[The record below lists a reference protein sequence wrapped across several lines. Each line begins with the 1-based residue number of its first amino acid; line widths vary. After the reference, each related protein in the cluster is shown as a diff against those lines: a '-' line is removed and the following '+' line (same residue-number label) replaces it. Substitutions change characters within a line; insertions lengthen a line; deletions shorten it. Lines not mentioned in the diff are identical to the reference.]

1 MPDKKDFIAI
11 FKAETEDH
19 LTKLDKGLVELEKH
33 PRNTELFK
41 ELNREAHTIKG
52 SARVFGYSQIQEIA
66 HRIEE
71 IFAKVMERK
80 VVFSSPIA
88 NKIFKGLDTIRSIL
102 DKVGRGEEI
111 DVDMS
116 VICGELDECI
126 AQKPAVKEEK
136 PQVKKEETGKDWQKP
151 AQKSGVDERKIDEER
166 KGDEDKAEIA
176 KNNEGKPE
184 RQPSGYAEEYIRVPI
199 SKVNKLLNLV
209 GEIVVNKMKS
219 SQKIIQ
225 AKRLVKLSKESQ
237 RMVADLSERVKSSAS
252 LHDSEIVR
260 LLSECNA
267 DTQRL
272 KESSLILCDNISTEA
287 LNLDPVIDEL
297 QARMKEIRM
306 LPCSTIFE
314 GFPRM
319 VRDIAS
325 QQGKEINLEISGED
339 TELDKKVLEGIK
351 TSLMHLL
358 RNCIDHGIE
367 PPEKRK
373 AAGKPGY
380 GTLRL
385 SASHE
390 AGNVVIVIE
399 DDGQGIDID
408 EIKEVA
414 LKKRLVSAEELKAMS
429 EKEILNIIFING
441 YSTSPIITDVSGRG
455 IGLDVVRHDMES
467 LKSQVIIETHK
478 GKGTKFTLVLPL
490 TIAIIQALLVKT
502 KGMSFAIPM
511 NSIVE
516 SFKASESEFS
526 TIEGRMAIQ
535 IRGHTMPVMRLAEV
549 MALPSVY
556 AKDDEPEKK
565 EEELDVIIVTSLSK
579 QVGFIVDEIVGEEEI
594 FIKSLGKHLGKV
606 KNVSGAAILGTGEV
620 LVILDA
626 VDLIAQ
632 ARLDN
637 VAVTGEKAVIREKEK
652 KKSILVVEDAMST
665 RELVKSILEAQ
676 GYEVYTAVDGLDAL
690 DKIATSRFN
699 LLVTDI
705 QMPRMDGFELCKS
718 LKKNEQYKD
727 IPVIIVTALEKDE
740 DKRRGIEAGAQAYI
754 VKTSFDQSNLLDTI
768 QRLI

>member
-1 MPDKKDFIAI
+1 MPDKRDFIAI

-33 PRNTELFK
+33 PRNAELFK

-71 IFAKVMERK
+71 IFARVMEK
-80 VVFSSPIA
+80 KIAFSTPIA

-102 DKVGRGEEI
+102 EKVGKEEKI

-116 VICGELDECI
+116 LICGELDECVGGEI
-126 AQKPAVKEEK
+126 ETRGQRTVEK
-136 PQVKKEETGKDWQKP
+136 R
-151 AQKSGVDERKIDEER
+151 GVVERKIDKER
-166 KGDEDKAEIA
+166 KEGGDKGERP
-176 KNNEGKPE
+176 KNPEGAAE
-184 RQPSGYAEEYIRVPI
+184 RQAQVFADEYIRVPI

-225 AKRLVKLSKESQ
+225 AKRLVKLSKETQ
-237 RMVADLSERVKSSAS
+237 RMVADLNERVKRTIAFQ
-252 LHDSEIVR
+252 DSEIVR

-272 KESSLILCDNISTEA
+272 KDTSLTLCDNISTEA

-325 QQGKEINLEISGED
+325 QQGKEVNLEISGED

-351 TSLMHLL
+351 TSLMHIL

-367 PPEKRK
+367 EPEKRQ
-373 AAGKPGY
+373 AAGKPTC

-385 SASHE
+385 SACHE

-399 DDGQGIDID
+399 DDGKGIDLE

-414 LKKRLVSAEELKAMS
+414 LKKRLVSVEELKAMT
-429 EKEILNIIFING
+429 EKEILDIIFMNG

-455 IGLDVVRHDMES
+455 IGLDVVRHDTES
-467 LKSQVIIETHK
+467 LKSQVLVETQK
-478 GKGTKFTLVLPL
+478 AKGTKFTLVLPL
-490 TIAIIQALLVKT
+490 TIAIIQVLLVKT

-511 NSIVE
+511 TSIVE
-516 SFKASESEFS
+516 SFKANIQEFS

-535 IRGHTMPVMRLAEV
+535 IRGHTMPVMRLDEV
-549 MALPSVY
+549 MALPSISVTE
-556 AKDDEPEKK
+556 DEQQKK
-565 EEELDVIIVTSLSK
+565 EEGLSVIVVTSLSK

-606 KNVSGAAILGTGEV
+606 SNVSGAAILGTGEV
-620 LVILDA
+620 LVILDVA
-626 VDLIAQ
+626 DLIAQ
-632 ARLDN
+632 SRLN
-637 VAVTGEKAVIREKEK
+637 NLAVAGGKAVTQEKKEK
-652 KKSILVVEDAMST
+652 KRVLVVEDALST
-665 RELVKSILEAQ
+665 RELVKSILETQ

-690 DKIATSRFN
+690 DKISISRVN
-699 LLVTDI
+699 LVVTDI
-705 QMPRMDGFELCKS
+705 QMPRMDGFELCKC

-740 DKRRGIEAGAQAYI
+740 DKRRGIEVGAQAYI
-754 VKTSFDQSNLLDTI
+754 VKSSFDQSNLLDTMA
-768 QRLI
+768 RLV